1 MPWYEW
7 DACLSGEWRLYT
19 FLCRDS
25 RFTRRW
31 RSMKRRMDF
40 TRGYAEF
47 LKIKKIKRGWT
58 KLRLPE
64 SNETVGQRG
73 DIVFV
78 GTSYSERPPQRA
90 ATMERLPSARGPH
103 SIRPFDELHDKV
115 GMTFVRCA
123 AIEQA
128 GGDFH
133 AQSRPES
140 GALPALSFFRIS
152 IMAAGVIIRVDLCCL
167 RERSSSS
174 PVTRNSAWLASASV
188 SR

>member
-128 GGDFH
+128 GNIFMLKAGQNL
-133 AQSRPES
+133 ALCRSQLPSGSRS
-140 GALPALSFFRIS
+140 WR
-152 IMAAGVIIRVDLCCL
+152 
-167 RERSSSS
+167 RE
-174 PVTRNSAWLASASV
+174 
-188 SR
+188 

>member
-7 DACLSGEWRLYT
+7 DACLRGDWRLYT

-47 LKIKKIKRGWT
+47 LKIKRGWT

-78 GTSYSERPPQRA
+78 GTSYSQRPPQRA
-90 ATMERLPSARGPH
+90 ATMERLPSARRPH
-103 SIRPFDELHDKV
+103 SIRPFDELHDKS
-115 GMTFVRCA
+115 RDDLRPLCRHR
-123 AIEQA
+123 A
-128 GGDFH
+128 GGQNFH

-140 GALPALSFFRIS
+140 GALPLSAFFRIS
-152 IMAAGVIIRVDLCCL
+152 IMAAGVIIRVDLCCF
-167 RERSSSS
+167 RERSSLS
-174 PVTRNSAWLASASV
+174 PVTRNSAWLASASA